1 MSQPLPLWRAW
12 IGPRPYAL
20 TGRILILETGSCR
33 MALRSLFATFP
44 SFLPPGISLVW
55 PPPAD
60 ACGSVTTAE
69 LGAEPHASRHLPRG
83 CVLPDCFLGCP
94 LTSLHSCLH
103 RAVLPESSSW
113 PQVWPATRPPHQAL
127 RRLRRRQ
134 LALAPLPL
142 GVLAPA
148 LQSAVRSRALRP
160 SKLPR
165 PDESH
170 GADNLT
176 SYNKWGAVVEKLPCL
191 PRGNK
196 DSGSA
201 RAEVKPRHSPRAA

>member
-1 MSQPLPLWRAW
+1 MAVLLLFSCETLGKSPMLSRPEFPPVLYKIKGLGKVMSQPLPLWRAW

-20 TGRILILETGSCR
+20 TGRILILETRSCR
-33 MALRSLFATFP
+33 VALRSLFATFS

-103 RAVLPESSSW
+103 RAVLPESSS
-113 PQVWPATRPPHQAL
+113 
-127 RRLRRRQ
+127 
-134 LALAPLPL
+134 
-142 GVLAPA
+142 
-148 LQSAVRSRALRP
+148 
-160 SKLPR
+160 
-165 PDESH
+165 
-170 GADNLT
+170 
-176 SYNKWGAVVEKLPCL
+176 
-191 PRGNK
+191 
-196 DSGSA
+196 
-201 RAEVKPRHSPRAA
+201 